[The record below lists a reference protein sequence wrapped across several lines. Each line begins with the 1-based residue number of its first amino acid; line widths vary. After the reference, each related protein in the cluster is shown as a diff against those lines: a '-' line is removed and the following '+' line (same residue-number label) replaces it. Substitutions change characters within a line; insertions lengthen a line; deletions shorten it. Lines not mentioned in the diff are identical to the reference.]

1 VSESLL
7 SPKRERRKQQRP
19 GELLEAALDLFVEK
33 GFAATKSE
41 EVAAKAG
48 VSKGTLFL
56 YFPSKEELFKAVVR
70 ENVVKTVKEGALEV
84 ANFKGSSAE
93 LLKTLMLE
101 WWRRYGST
109 KASGITKLIISE
121 GNHFPDLAAFY
132 QEEVIDPAT
141 RMLKDILERGRAT
154 GEFLNFNTEHTTMV
168 VIAPMLF
175 LIMSKARQLP
185 LYFWFPRNQPRKF
198 HSAACRPACAW
209 TFESKLTM
217 LISKKI
223 VVGIALVA
231 LAGLLTLGF
240 QKGWIGKRATQS
252 SSLKTNGPVSIELSE
267 GDIAIAQKMTMTQ
280 GLPISGTLKA
290 VRSAMVKARV
300 AGELV
305 LLEVREGDAV
315 KMGQVV
321 ARVDNTEYLARQT
334 QNKQQAE
341 AARAQVEVAQR
352 QFDNNNALVN
362 QGFISKTALDT
373 SISNL
378 NGAKASYQAALATLD
393 VATKALDD
401 SVLKAPLNGF
411 VSQRFAQPGERVA
424 PEARII
430 EIVDLSQLELEATLT
445 SAQAMNV
452 KLGQIAQADC

>member
-1 VSESLL
+1 
-7 SPKRERRKQQRP
+7 
-19 GELLEAALDLFVEK
+19 
-33 GFAATKSE
+33 
-41 EVAAKAG
+41 
-48 VSKGTLFL
+48 
-56 YFPSKEELFKAVVR
+56 
-70 ENVVKTVKEGALEV
+70 
-84 ANFKGSSAE
+84 
-93 LLKTLMLE
+93 
-101 WWRRYGST
+101 
-109 KASGITKLIISE
+109 
-121 GNHFPDLAAFY
+121 
-132 QEEVIDPAT
+132 
-141 RMLKDILERGRAT
+141 
-154 GEFLNFNTEHTTMV
+154 
-168 VIAPMLF
+168 
-175 LIMSKARQLP
+175 
-185 LYFWFPRNQPRKF
+185 
-198 HSAACRPACAW
+198 
-209 TFESKLTM
+209 M
-217 LISKKI
+217 LISKKFI
-223 VVGIALVA
+223 WGIAFVA

-252 SSLKTNGPVSIELSE
+252 SALKTNGPVSIELSD

-305 LLEVREGDAV
+305 MLEVREGDAV
-315 KMGQVV
+315 KIGQIV
-321 ARVDNTEYLARQT
+321 ARVDNTEYLARQN

-378 NGAKASYQAALATLD
+378 NGAKASYQAALSTLD

-452 KLGQIAQADC
+452 KLGQIAKLNVEGTHEEVSAKVLRINPSTQTGSRSVLIYLGLQSHPILRQGVFVQGSLGTQKVQAIVVPLESVRSDKTKPYVQAIRDDKVIHIQVELGAKGEANGQAVMALKEIEEGALLLAPSAGAVRDGTLVTRAPKAPTATTGAKP

>member
-1 VSESLL
+1 
-7 SPKRERRKQQRP
+7 
-19 GELLEAALDLFVEK
+19 
-33 GFAATKSE
+33 
-41 EVAAKAG
+41 
-48 VSKGTLFL
+48 
-56 YFPSKEELFKAVVR
+56 
-70 ENVVKTVKEGALEV
+70 
-84 ANFKGSSAE
+84 
-93 LLKTLMLE
+93 
-101 WWRRYGST
+101 
-109 KASGITKLIISE
+109 
-121 GNHFPDLAAFY
+121 
-132 QEEVIDPAT
+132 
-141 RMLKDILERGRAT
+141 
-154 GEFLNFNTEHTTMV
+154 
-168 VIAPMLF
+168 
-175 LIMSKARQLP
+175 
-185 LYFWFPRNQPRKF
+185 
-198 HSAACRPACAW
+198 
-209 TFESKLTM
+209 M
-217 LISKKI
+217 LISKKL
-223 VVGIALVA
+223 VFGIAFVV

-240 QKGWIGKRATQS
+240 QKGWIGKRVTQS
-252 SSLKTNGPVSIELSE
+252 SSLKSNGPVSIELSD
-267 GDIAIAQKMTMTQ
+267 GDIAIAQKMTMSQ
-280 GLPISGTLKA
+280 GLPVSGTLKA

-315 KMGQVV
+315 KIGQIV
-321 ARVDNTEYLARQT
+321 ARVDNTEYLARQN

-452 KLGQIAQADC
+452 KLGQIAKLNVEGTHEEVSAKVLRINPSTQTGSRSVLIYLGLQSHPMLRQGVFVQGNLGTQKVQAIVVPLESVRSDKTKPYVQAIRDDKVMHIQVELGAKGEANGQAVMALKEIEEGALLLAPSAGAVRDGTLVTRAPKIPTTTTGAKP

>member
-1 VSESLL
+1 
-7 SPKRERRKQQRP
+7 
-19 GELLEAALDLFVEK
+19 
-33 GFAATKSE
+33 
-41 EVAAKAG
+41 
-48 VSKGTLFL
+48 
-56 YFPSKEELFKAVVR
+56 
-70 ENVVKTVKEGALEV
+70 
-84 ANFKGSSAE
+84 
-93 LLKTLMLE
+93 
-101 WWRRYGST
+101 
-109 KASGITKLIISE
+109 
-121 GNHFPDLAAFY
+121 
-132 QEEVIDPAT
+132 
-141 RMLKDILERGRAT
+141 
-154 GEFLNFNTEHTTMV
+154 
-168 VIAPMLF
+168 
-175 LIMSKARQLP
+175 
-185 LYFWFPRNQPRKF
+185 
-198 HSAACRPACAW
+198 
-209 TFESKLTM
+209 M
-217 LISKKI
+217 LISKKL
-223 VVGIALVA
+223 VFGIAFVV

-240 QKGWIGKRATQS
+240 QKGWIGKRVTQS
-252 SSLKTNGPVSIELSE
+252 SSLKSNGPVSIELSD
-267 GDIAIAQKMTMTQ
+267 GDIAIAEKMTMSQ
-280 GLPISGTLKA
+280 GLPVSGTLKA

-315 KMGQVV
+315 KIGQIV
-321 ARVDNTEYLARQT
+321 ARVDNTEYLARQN

-362 QGFISKTALDT
+362 QGFISRTALDT

-452 KLGQIAQADC
+452 KLGQIAKLNVEGTHEEVSAKVLRINPSTQTGSRSVLIYLGLQSHPMLRQGVFVQGNLGTQKVQAIVVPLESVRSDKTKPYVQAIRDDKVMHIQVELGAKGEANGQAVMALKEIEEGALLLAPSAGAVRDGTLVTRAPKIPTTTTGAKP

>member
-1 VSESLL
+1 
-7 SPKRERRKQQRP
+7 
-19 GELLEAALDLFVEK
+19 
-33 GFAATKSE
+33 
-41 EVAAKAG
+41 
-48 VSKGTLFL
+48 
-56 YFPSKEELFKAVVR
+56 
-70 ENVVKTVKEGALEV
+70 
-84 ANFKGSSAE
+84 
-93 LLKTLMLE
+93 
-101 WWRRYGST
+101 
-109 KASGITKLIISE
+109 
-121 GNHFPDLAAFY
+121 
-132 QEEVIDPAT
+132 
-141 RMLKDILERGRAT
+141 
-154 GEFLNFNTEHTTMV
+154 
-168 VIAPMLF
+168 
-175 LIMSKARQLP
+175 
-185 LYFWFPRNQPRKF
+185 
-198 HSAACRPACAW
+198 
-209 TFESKLTM
+209 M
-217 LISKKI
+217 LISKKFI
-223 VVGIALVA
+223 WGIAFVA

-252 SSLKTNGPVSIELSE
+252 SALKTNGSVSIELSD

-300 AGELV
+300 AGEIV

-315 KMGQVV
+315 KIGQIV
-321 ARVDNTEYLARQT
+321 ARVDNTEYLARQN

-352 QFDNNNALVN
+352 QVDNNNALVN

-378 NGAKASYQAALATLD
+378 NGAKASYQAALSTLD

-452 KLGQIAQADC
+452 KLGQIAKLNVEGTHEEVSAKVLRINPSTQTGSRSVLIYLGLQSHPILRQGVFVQGSLGTQKVQAIVVPLESVRSDKTKPYVQAIRDDKVIHIQVELGAKGEANGQAVMALKEIEEGALLLAPSAGAVRDGTLVTRAPKAPTATTGAKP

>member
-1 VSESLL
+1 
-7 SPKRERRKQQRP
+7 
-19 GELLEAALDLFVEK
+19 
-33 GFAATKSE
+33 
-41 EVAAKAG
+41 
-48 VSKGTLFL
+48 
-56 YFPSKEELFKAVVR
+56 
-70 ENVVKTVKEGALEV
+70 
-84 ANFKGSSAE
+84 
-93 LLKTLMLE
+93 
-101 WWRRYGST
+101 
-109 KASGITKLIISE
+109 
-121 GNHFPDLAAFY
+121 
-132 QEEVIDPAT
+132 
-141 RMLKDILERGRAT
+141 
-154 GEFLNFNTEHTTMV
+154 
-168 VIAPMLF
+168 
-175 LIMSKARQLP
+175 
-185 LYFWFPRNQPRKF
+185 
-198 HSAACRPACAW
+198 
-209 TFESKLTM
+209 M

-231 LAGLLTLGF
+231 LAGLLTLGL
-240 QKGWIGKRATQS
+240 QKGWMGKRATQS
-252 SSLKTNGPVSIELSE
+252 SSLKTNGLVSIELSD
-267 GDIAIAQKMTMTQ
+267 GDIAIAQKITMTQ
-280 GLPISGTLKA
+280 GLPVSGTLKA

-315 KMGQVV
+315 KMGQIV

-452 KLGQIAQADC
+452 KLGQIAKLNVEGTHEEVSAKVLRINPSTQAGSRSVLIYLGLQSHPLLRQGVFVQGSLGTQKVQAIVVPLESVRSDKTKPYVQAIRDDKVMHIQVELGAKGEANGQAVMALKEIEEGALLLAPSAGAVRDGTLVTRAPKTPTVTTGAKP

>member
-1 VSESLL
+1 
-7 SPKRERRKQQRP
+7 
-19 GELLEAALDLFVEK
+19 
-33 GFAATKSE
+33 
-41 EVAAKAG
+41 
-48 VSKGTLFL
+48 
-56 YFPSKEELFKAVVR
+56 
-70 ENVVKTVKEGALEV
+70 
-84 ANFKGSSAE
+84 
-93 LLKTLMLE
+93 
-101 WWRRYGST
+101 
-109 KASGITKLIISE
+109 
-121 GNHFPDLAAFY
+121 
-132 QEEVIDPAT
+132 
-141 RMLKDILERGRAT
+141 
-154 GEFLNFNTEHTTMV
+154 
-168 VIAPMLF
+168 
-175 LIMSKARQLP
+175 
-185 LYFWFPRNQPRKF
+185 
-198 HSAACRPACAW
+198 
-209 TFESKLTM
+209 M
-217 LISKKI
+217 LISKKL
-223 VVGIALVA
+223 VFGIAFVV

-240 QKGWIGKRATQS
+240 QKGWIGKRVTQS
-252 SSLKTNGPVSIELSE
+252 SSLKSNGPVSIELSD
-267 GDIAIAQKMTMTQ
+267 GDIAIAEKMTMSQ
-280 GLPISGTLKA
+280 GLPVSGTLKA

-315 KMGQVV
+315 KIGQIV
-321 ARVDNTEYLARQT
+321 ARVDNTEYLARQN

-341 AARAQVEVAQR
+341 SARAQVEVAQR

-452 KLGQIAQADC
+452 KLGQIAKLNVEGTHEEVSAKVLRINPSTQTGSRSVLIYLGLQSHPMLRQGVFVQGNLGTQKVQAIVVPLESVRSDKTKPYVQAIRDDKVMHIQVELGAKGEANGQAVMALKEIEEGALLLAPSAGAVRDGTLVTRAPKIPTTTTGAKP

>member
-1 VSESLL
+1 
-7 SPKRERRKQQRP
+7 
-19 GELLEAALDLFVEK
+19 
-33 GFAATKSE
+33 
-41 EVAAKAG
+41 
-48 VSKGTLFL
+48 
-56 YFPSKEELFKAVVR
+56 
-70 ENVVKTVKEGALEV
+70 
-84 ANFKGSSAE
+84 
-93 LLKTLMLE
+93 
-101 WWRRYGST
+101 
-109 KASGITKLIISE
+109 
-121 GNHFPDLAAFY
+121 
-132 QEEVIDPAT
+132 
-141 RMLKDILERGRAT
+141 
-154 GEFLNFNTEHTTMV
+154 
-168 VIAPMLF
+168 
-175 LIMSKARQLP
+175 
-185 LYFWFPRNQPRKF
+185 
-198 HSAACRPACAW
+198 
-209 TFESKLTM
+209 M
-217 LISKKI
+217 LISKKF
-223 VVGIALVA
+223 VLGIAFVV
-231 LAGLLTLGF
+231 LAGLLTLAF

-252 SSLKTNGPVSIELSE
+252 SPLKTNGPVSIELSD
-267 GDIAIAQKMTMTQ
+267 GDIAIAQKMTMAQ
-280 GLPISGTLKA
+280 GLPVSGTLKA

-315 KMGQVV
+315 KMGQIV
-321 ARVDNTEYLARQT
+321 ARVDNTEYLARQS

-452 KLGQIAQADC
+452 KLGQIAKLNVEGTREEVSAKVLRINPSTQTGSRSVLIYLGLQSHPMLRQGVFVQGSLGTQKVQAIVVPLESVRSDKPMPYVQAIRDDKVIHIQVELGAKGEANGQAVMALKEIEEGALLLAPSAGAVRDGTLVTRAPKPPTPTPGAKP

>member
-1 VSESLL
+1 
-7 SPKRERRKQQRP
+7 
-19 GELLEAALDLFVEK
+19 
-33 GFAATKSE
+33 
-41 EVAAKAG
+41 
-48 VSKGTLFL
+48 
-56 YFPSKEELFKAVVR
+56 
-70 ENVVKTVKEGALEV
+70 
-84 ANFKGSSAE
+84 
-93 LLKTLMLE
+93 
-101 WWRRYGST
+101 
-109 KASGITKLIISE
+109 
-121 GNHFPDLAAFY
+121 
-132 QEEVIDPAT
+132 
-141 RMLKDILERGRAT
+141 
-154 GEFLNFNTEHTTMV
+154 
-168 VIAPMLF
+168 
-175 LIMSKARQLP
+175 
-185 LYFWFPRNQPRKF
+185 
-198 HSAACRPACAW
+198 
-209 TFESKLTM
+209 M
-217 LISKKI
+217 LISKKL
-223 VVGIALVA
+223 VFGIAFVV

-240 QKGWIGKRATQS
+240 QKGWIGKRVTQS
-252 SSLKTNGPVSIELSE
+252 SSLKSNGPVSIELSD
-267 GDIAIAQKMTMTQ
+267 GDIAIAEKMTMSQ
-280 GLPISGTLKA
+280 GLPVSGTLKA

-315 KMGQVV
+315 KIGQIV
-321 ARVDNTEYLARQT
+321 ARVDNTEYLARQN

-452 KLGQIAQADC
+452 KLGQIAKLNVEGTHEEVSAKVLRINPSTQTGSRSVLIYLGLQSHPMLRQGVFVQGSLGTQKVQAIVVPLESVRSDKTKPYVQAIRDDKVMHIQVELGAKGEANGQAVMALKEIEEGALLLAPSAGAVRDGTLVTRAPKIPTTTTGAKP

>member
-1 VSESLL
+1 
-7 SPKRERRKQQRP
+7 
-19 GELLEAALDLFVEK
+19 
-33 GFAATKSE
+33 
-41 EVAAKAG
+41 
-48 VSKGTLFL
+48 
-56 YFPSKEELFKAVVR
+56 
-70 ENVVKTVKEGALEV
+70 
-84 ANFKGSSAE
+84 
-93 LLKTLMLE
+93 
-101 WWRRYGST
+101 
-109 KASGITKLIISE
+109 
-121 GNHFPDLAAFY
+121 
-132 QEEVIDPAT
+132 
-141 RMLKDILERGRAT
+141 
-154 GEFLNFNTEHTTMV
+154 
-168 VIAPMLF
+168 
-175 LIMSKARQLP
+175 
-185 LYFWFPRNQPRKF
+185 
-198 HSAACRPACAW
+198 
-209 TFESKLTM
+209 M

-223 VVGIALVA
+223 VLGIAFVV
-231 LAGLLTLGF
+231 LAGLLTLAF
-240 QKGWIGKRATQS
+240 QKDWTGKRATES
-252 SSLKTNGPVSIELSE
+252 SSLKTNAPVSIELSD

-280 GLPISGTLKA
+280 GLPVSGTLKA

-315 KMGQVV
+315 KMGQIV
-321 ARVDNTEYLARQT
+321 ARVDNTEYLARQS

-378 NGAKASYQAALATLD
+378 NGAKASYQAALSALD

-445 SAQAMNV
+445 SAEALNV
-452 KLGQIAQADC
+452 KLGQIAKLNVEGTNEEVSAKVLRINPSTQAGSRSVLIYLGLQSHPLLRQGVFVQGSLGTQKVQAVVVPLESVRSDKPMPYVQTIRDDKVMHIQVELGAKGEANGKAVMALKEIEEGSQLLAPSAGAVRDGTLVTRAAKTPTSTTGIKP

>member
-1 VSESLL
+1 
-7 SPKRERRKQQRP
+7 
-19 GELLEAALDLFVEK
+19 
-33 GFAATKSE
+33 
-41 EVAAKAG
+41 
-48 VSKGTLFL
+48 
-56 YFPSKEELFKAVVR
+56 
-70 ENVVKTVKEGALEV
+70 
-84 ANFKGSSAE
+84 
-93 LLKTLMLE
+93 
-101 WWRRYGST
+101 
-109 KASGITKLIISE
+109 
-121 GNHFPDLAAFY
+121 
-132 QEEVIDPAT
+132 
-141 RMLKDILERGRAT
+141 
-154 GEFLNFNTEHTTMV
+154 
-168 VIAPMLF
+168 
-175 LIMSKARQLP
+175 
-185 LYFWFPRNQPRKF
+185 
-198 HSAACRPACAW
+198 
-209 TFESKLTM
+209 M

-223 VVGIALVA
+223 VFGIAFVA
-231 LAGLLTLGF
+231 LAGFLALGF
-240 QKGWIGKRATQS
+240 QKGWIGKRATQGS
-252 SSLKTNGPVSIELSE
+252 SVNSIGPVSIELSD
-267 GDIAIAQKMTMTQ
+267 GDIAIAQKMTMSQ

-300 AGELV
+300 AGELM

-315 KMGQVV
+315 KMGQIV
-321 ARVDNTEYLARQT
+321 ARVDNTEYLARQS

-341 AARAQVEVAQR
+341 VARAQVEVAQR

-378 NGAKASYQAALATLD
+378 NGAKASYQAALSALD

-452 KLGQIAQADC
+452 KVGQIAKLNVEGTNEEVSAKVLRINPSTQAGSRSVLIYLGLQSHPLLRQGVFVQGSLGTQKVQAIVVPLESVRSDKTIPYVQTIRDDKVKHIQVELGAKGEANGQAVMALKEIEEGAQLLAPSAGAVRDGTLVTRAPKISTPTAGAKP

>member
-1 VSESLL
+1 
-7 SPKRERRKQQRP
+7 
-19 GELLEAALDLFVEK
+19 
-33 GFAATKSE
+33 
-41 EVAAKAG
+41 
-48 VSKGTLFL
+48 
-56 YFPSKEELFKAVVR
+56 
-70 ENVVKTVKEGALEV
+70 
-84 ANFKGSSAE
+84 
-93 LLKTLMLE
+93 
-101 WWRRYGST
+101 
-109 KASGITKLIISE
+109 
-121 GNHFPDLAAFY
+121 
-132 QEEVIDPAT
+132 
-141 RMLKDILERGRAT
+141 
-154 GEFLNFNTEHTTMV
+154 
-168 VIAPMLF
+168 
-175 LIMSKARQLP
+175 
-185 LYFWFPRNQPRKF
+185 
-198 HSAACRPACAW
+198 
-209 TFESKLTM
+209 M

-223 VVGIALVA
+223 VFGIAFVA
-231 LAGLLTLGF
+231 LAGFLALGF
-240 QKGWIGKRATQS
+240 QKGWIGKRATQGS
-252 SSLKTNGPVSIELSE
+252 SINSIGPVSIELSD
-267 GDIAIAQKMTMTQ
+267 GDIAIAQKMTMSQ

-315 KMGQVV
+315 KMGQIV
-321 ARVDNTEYLARQT
+321 ARVDNTEYLARQS

-378 NGAKASYQAALATLD
+378 NGAKASYQAALSALD

-452 KLGQIAQADC
+452 KVGQIAKLNVEGTNEEVSAKVLRINPSTQAGSRSVLIYLGLQSHPLLRQGVFVQGSLGTQKVQAIVVPLESVRSDKTIPYVQTIRDDKVKHIQVELGAKGEANGQAVMALKEIEEGAQLLAPSAGAVRDGTLVTRVPKISTPTAGAKP

>member
-1 VSESLL
+1 
-7 SPKRERRKQQRP
+7 
-19 GELLEAALDLFVEK
+19 
-33 GFAATKSE
+33 
-41 EVAAKAG
+41 
-48 VSKGTLFL
+48 
-56 YFPSKEELFKAVVR
+56 
-70 ENVVKTVKEGALEV
+70 
-84 ANFKGSSAE
+84 
-93 LLKTLMLE
+93 
-101 WWRRYGST
+101 
-109 KASGITKLIISE
+109 
-121 GNHFPDLAAFY
+121 
-132 QEEVIDPAT
+132 
-141 RMLKDILERGRAT
+141 
-154 GEFLNFNTEHTTMV
+154 
-168 VIAPMLF
+168 
-175 LIMSKARQLP
+175 
-185 LYFWFPRNQPRKF
+185 
-198 HSAACRPACAW
+198 
-209 TFESKLTM
+209 M
-217 LISKKI
+217 LISKKFI
-223 VVGIALVA
+223 LGIAFVA

-252 SSLKTNGPVSIELSE
+252 SALKTNGPVSIELSD

-300 AGELV
+300 AGEIV

-315 KMGQVV
+315 KIGQIV
-321 ARVDNTEYLARQT
+321 ARVDNTEYLARQN

-378 NGAKASYQAALATLD
+378 NGAKASYQAALSTLD

-452 KLGQIAQADC
+452 KLGQIAKLNVEGTHEEVSAKVLRINPSTQTGSRSVLIYLGLQSHPILRQGVFVQGSLGTQKVQAIVVPLESVRSDKTKPYVQAIRDDKVIHIQVELGAKGEANGQAVMALKEIEEGALLLAPSAGAVRDGTLVTRAPKAPTATTGAKP

>member
-1 VSESLL
+1 
-7 SPKRERRKQQRP
+7 
-19 GELLEAALDLFVEK
+19 
-33 GFAATKSE
+33 
-41 EVAAKAG
+41 
-48 VSKGTLFL
+48 
-56 YFPSKEELFKAVVR
+56 
-70 ENVVKTVKEGALEV
+70 
-84 ANFKGSSAE
+84 
-93 LLKTLMLE
+93 
-101 WWRRYGST
+101 
-109 KASGITKLIISE
+109 
-121 GNHFPDLAAFY
+121 
-132 QEEVIDPAT
+132 
-141 RMLKDILERGRAT
+141 
-154 GEFLNFNTEHTTMV
+154 
-168 VIAPMLF
+168 
-175 LIMSKARQLP
+175 
-185 LYFWFPRNQPRKF
+185 
-198 HSAACRPACAW
+198 
-209 TFESKLTM
+209 M
-217 LISKKI
+217 LISKKL
-223 VVGIALVA
+223 VFGSALVVLISL
-231 LAGLLTLGF
+231 LALGF
-240 QKGWIGKRATQS
+240 QKGWIGKRVAQS
-252 SSLKTNGPVSIELSE
+252 SSLKSNGPVSIELSD
-267 GDIAIAQKMTMTQ
+267 GDIAIAQKMTMSQ
-280 GLPISGTLKA
+280 GLPVSGTLKA

-315 KMGQVV
+315 KIGQIV
-321 ARVDNTEYLARQT
+321 ARVDNTEYLARQN

-452 KLGQIAQADC
+452 KLGQIAKLNVEGTHEEVSAKVLRINPSTQTGSRSVLIYLGLQSHPMLRQGVFVQGSLGTQKVQAIVVPLESVRSDKTKPYVQAIRDDKVMHIQVELGAKGEANGQAVMALKEIEEGALLLAPSAGAVRDGTLVTRAPKIPTTTTGAKP

>member
-1 VSESLL
+1 
-7 SPKRERRKQQRP
+7 
-19 GELLEAALDLFVEK
+19 
-33 GFAATKSE
+33 
-41 EVAAKAG
+41 
-48 VSKGTLFL
+48 
-56 YFPSKEELFKAVVR
+56 
-70 ENVVKTVKEGALEV
+70 
-84 ANFKGSSAE
+84 
-93 LLKTLMLE
+93 
-101 WWRRYGST
+101 
-109 KASGITKLIISE
+109 
-121 GNHFPDLAAFY
+121 
-132 QEEVIDPAT
+132 
-141 RMLKDILERGRAT
+141 
-154 GEFLNFNTEHTTMV
+154 
-168 VIAPMLF
+168 
-175 LIMSKARQLP
+175 
-185 LYFWFPRNQPRKF
+185 
-198 HSAACRPACAW
+198 
-209 TFESKLTM
+209 M
-217 LISKKI
+217 LISKKF
-223 VVGIALVA
+223 VFGIAFVV
-231 LAGLLTLGF
+231 LAGLLTLGV
-240 QKGWIGKRATQS
+240 QKGWTVKRATES
-252 SSLKTNGPVSIELSE
+252 SSLKTNGPVSIELSD
-267 GDIAIAQKMTMTQ
+267 GDIAIAEKMTMTQ
-280 GLPISGTLKA
+280 GLPVSGTLKA

-315 KMGQVV
+315 KMGQIV
-321 ARVDNTEYLARQT
+321 ARVDNTEYLARQS

-378 NGAKASYQAALATLD
+378 NGAKASYQAALSALD

-452 KLGQIAQADC
+452 KLGQIAKLNVEGTNEEVSAKVLRINPSTQTGSRSVLIYLGLQSHPLLRQGVFVQGSLGTQKVQAIVVPLESVRSDKTKPYVQIIRDDKVMHIQVELGAKGEANGKAVMALKEIEEGAQLLAPSAGAVRDGTMVARPPKTPSSTAGAKP